1 MEVNRVESMARPM
14 YRTLSVLTAVHLPRE
29 KLSEVVFLAD
39 PGHHG
44 PRASVVKQVTNAASG
59 PAQVW
64 QNLASK
70 AAGNGPEVVCGIR

>member
-1 MEVNRVESMARPM
+1 MARPM
-14 YRTLSVLTAVHLPRE
+14 YRTLSVLTAADLLRE
-29 KLSEVVFLAD
+29 TLSKIVFLAV

-59 PAQVW
+59 SAQVW
-64 QNLASK
+64 QNFASK